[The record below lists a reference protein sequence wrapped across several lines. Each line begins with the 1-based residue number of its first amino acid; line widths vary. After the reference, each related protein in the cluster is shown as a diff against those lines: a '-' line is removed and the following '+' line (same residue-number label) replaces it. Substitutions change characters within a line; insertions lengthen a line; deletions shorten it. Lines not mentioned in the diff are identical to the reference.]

1 MRCEDCRA
9 ELTAYLDGDLADDRG
24 SALRG
29 HLRGCAD
36 CRAISEAES
45 ALRDGL
51 RDLPPLDPPSTLWAG
66 VQAQLA
72 AAEAA
77 DAERPRWRR
86 TLSRWLPVV
95 PRYAFGA
102 LAAAAVTLLV
112 WSRLHRGPDEP
123 GPVATLPPPPAV
135 LEPKRPPA
143 PATTTEDATAALAAE
158 PALVGD
164 GYRQAADE
172 LLAQAPEIQKEW
184 TDAERQGFAT
194 KVAALRTEAERAEV
208 GKPSRRAWEGLIRYL
223 EGALIR
229 SDVALAGGAR

>member
-1 MRCEDCRA
+1 MRCEDCRVD
-9 ELTAYLDGDLADDRG
+9 LTAYLDGELADDRG

-45 ALRDGL
+45 TLRDGL
-51 RDLPPLDPPSTLWAG
+51 RSLPPLDPPATLWAG

-77 DAERPRWRR
+77 DADKPRWRR
-86 TLSRWLPVV
+86 TLARWLPVV
-95 PRYAFGA
+95 PRYAFGG
-102 LAAAAVTLLV
+102 LAAAAVALLI
-112 WSRLHRGPDEP
+112 WSRLHREADDVA
-123 GPVATLPPPPAV
+123 PVATVPPPPVPVAI
-135 LEPKRPPA
+135 EAKRA
-143 PATTTEDATAALAAE
+143 PVDLDATADLAAE
-158 PALVGD
+158 PARQGD
-164 GYRQAADE
+164 EYRQAADE

-184 TDAERQGFAT
+184 TDAQRAAFAT
-194 KVAALRTEAERAEV
+194 KVAALRSGAEHADA

-229 SDVALAGGAR
+229 SDVALAGGAP